1 MLWFI
6 DHTLLDTDTLGRN
19 PPNQLVTQT
28 ATYTTHNKHN
38 SHIPMH
44 LSGLETAIPGSI
56 SLQNYIRYGIA
67 IVRSKIAEKREEGE
81 ETENLIYSY

>member
-1 MLWFI
+1 
-6 DHTLLDTDTLGRN
+6 
-19 PPNQLVTQT
+19 
-28 ATYTTHNKHN
+28 
-38 SHIPMH
+38 MH